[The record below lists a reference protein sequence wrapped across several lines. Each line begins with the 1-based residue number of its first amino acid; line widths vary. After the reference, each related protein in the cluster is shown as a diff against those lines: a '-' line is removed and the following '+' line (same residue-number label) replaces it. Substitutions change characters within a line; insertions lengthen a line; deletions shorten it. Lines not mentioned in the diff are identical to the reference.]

1 MVGPDEPRSI
11 PAGFEVYDSLDQ
23 ATNDVLQEINSA
35 IRARRVKPKLGK
47 INIELDAAL
56 RQPTLLTSADIAA
69 PDDLVAPE
77 NLRQKVQQ
85 VIQNISLDA
94 FKRDKTLR
102 AVLANYRDDQN
113 QRALVEALDEFFV
126 ENELYRDVI
135 MPKTT
140 LEQIRA
146 EDLRLV
152 AYEVF
157 G

>member
-1 MVGPDEPRSI
+1 
-11 PAGFEVYDSLDQ
+11 
-23 ATNDVLQEINSA
+23 
-35 IRARRVKPKLGK
+35 LGK

-56 RQPTLLTSADIAA
+56 RQPTLLTTADIAA
-69 PDDLVAPE
+69 ADDLVAPE
-77 NLRQKVQQ
+77 DLCQKVQE

-94 FKRDKTLR
+94 FKRDKTLK

-113 QRALVEALDEFFV
+113 QRVLVEALDEFFV

-140 LEQIRA
+140 LQQIRA